1 MPIKTTM
8 TKLIRHSSS
17 RTRDKTGCWLLLALV
32 VIIAS
37 AAYLAYHYYRDS
49 AGRSGQVLAWL
60 RNPGEHT
67 QWSVQAGQR
76 CDDAPFILPTSGLV
90 GYLWD
95 DSFRPGH
102 RHQGI
107 DIFGGGE
114 VNETPV
120 LAAFSGYLTR
130 LPEWKSSLIIRIPED
145 PLDPNRQIWTYYTH
159 MAGPD
164 GDSTIAADYPPG
176 TSEVYVEAGTLL
188 GYQGNYSGTSG
199 NPVGVHLH
207 FSIVLDDGKGKF
219 LNELEIENT
228 LDPSA
233 YLGLPLNA
241 KVNHDQIPICEEAA
255 S

>member
-1 MPIKTTM
+1 M
-8 TKLIRHSSS
+8 TKLVRHNYS
-17 RTRDKTGCWLLLALV
+17 RARDKTGRWLLLGLV
-32 VIIAS
+32 VIMAG
-37 AAYLAYHYYRDS
+37 AAYLAYRYYGDT

-60 RNPGEHT
+60 REPAEHAE
-67 QWSVQAGQR
+67 WAVQAGQR
-76 CDDAPFILPTSGLV
+76 CAGAPFILPTSGLV

-107 DIFGGGE
+107 DIFGGGQ

-120 LAAFSGYLTR
+120 VAAFAGYLTR
-130 LPEWKSSLIIRIPED
+130 LPEWKSSVIIRIPED

-164 GDSTIAADYPPG
+164 GDSTILADYPPG
-176 TSEVYVEAGTLL
+176 TSEVYVEEGALL
-188 GYQGNYSGTSG
+188 GYQGNYSGTPGS
-199 NPVGVHLH
+199 PVGVHLH
-207 FSIVLDDGKGKF
+207 FSIVLDDGNGKF
-219 LNELEIENT
+219 LNELEIDNT

-233 YLGLPLNA
+233 YFGLPLNA
-241 KVNHDQIPICEEAA
+241 RINQDQIPICEGTA